1 MAWLTLFLR
10 RPIATT
16 LLAVAIALPGIA
28 AYFAM
33 PIASL
38 PQVEMP
44 SIDVFARL
52 PGASAETMASAVAS
66 PLERSLGNI
75 AGVNEMTS
83 SSSKGQTRVSLQ
95 FDLDRNADGAA
106 RDVQAAINAA
116 VPLLP
121 AGMQSNPTWRKSGSN
136 MIMHIALTSE
146 RYSRR
151 ELYDIGLS
159 LVGQRISQVDGVGQ
173 VNVNGSALRSVRV
186 EVNPLTAHQYGI
198 ALEQIRN
205 VIANT
210 NAHLPKGFVED
221 DDKRWQLDV
230 NDSGSKAADFED
242 LIVAWRNGAP
252 IRLHDIADVK
262 DSVQELRST
271 GSVNGKPGVV
281 ISVNNIPGTNIV
293 ATVDGIKALLPKLK
307 PLLPP
312 GIEME
317 VLIDRST
324 IVRKSLQEVEH
335 TLLISIVLVILVT
348 FVFLRSGHA
357 ALIPSIAIPV
367 SLLGTLAVIYLCGF
381 SLNNLTLMALIIA
394 TGFIVDD
401 AIVVV
406 ENTTRHIEHGLK
418 PLQAAFQAVH
428 EVSFT
433 IIAMSLS
440 LIAAFI
446 PLLFMDGVIGRIFRE
461 FSITLAS
468 AVVLS
473 LLITLTLTPV
483 LSSRLL
489 KSNPSPNR
497 LSRALA
503 SIFDIPQRAY
513 HQALQWAIRHSVLIL
528 VLFFVA
534 IGSNV
539 YLYSIVPKGFFPLQD
554 TGRLQGNFEGDQN
567 LSFWAM
573 REKVDQFMRVIA
585 SDPDIETYYEYTGGF
600 GGGQSN
606 TGMLNARLKP
616 RKEREASAQEIV
628 DRLRPQLDRVAGA
641 SLRLRPQQEFNIG
654 VRPGSAEF
662 QYTLLSS
669 NIEDLRTF
677 SPQLRD
683 ALTKLPQLTDV
694 SSDAQDKGLQA
705 NLVIDRDAAARLG
718 ITQRQIDASLNDAF
732 GQRLVSTIYEPLNQY
747 FIVLT
752 LAPRFAEGPESLH
765 HIYLN
770 SLQNQRIPLS
780 SIARWELVNTP
791 LAVNHEGQFAAATIS
806 FNIAEGYALDA
817 ASQAIETAFVS
828 LEPPDT
834 IHGSF
839 SGKAKAFKE
848 SMDSQPWLILTAL
861 VTIYIVLGILY
872 ESLIHPITI
881 LSTLPSAGIGALLA
895 LLMFDSELTIIAMI
909 GIVLLIGIVMK
920 NAIIMIDAARYIIQQ
935 QGTPP
940 EQAIVEACMQRFRP
954 ILMTTFAAVL
964 GALPLLFGVGDGAE
978 IRQPLGISIVGG
990 LLLGQ
995 ILTLFTT
1002 PVIYL
1007 YLDKLNQSRKKQPQ
1021 RMTTPVSTNIT
1032 SV

>member
-28 AYFAM
+28 AYFAL

-210 NAHLPKGFVED
+210 NAHLPKGFVEN

-230 NDSGSKAADFED
+230 NDSGNKAADFED

-348 FVFLRSGHA
+348 FVFLRSGRA

-406 ENTTRHIEHGLK
+406 ENTMRHIEHGLK

-489 KSNPSPNR
+489 KSDPSPNR

-503 SIFDIPQRAY
+503 SIFDIPHRAY
-513 HQALQWAIRHSVLIL
+513 YKALQWAIRHSALIL

-669 NIEDLRTF
+669 NIEDLRRF

-752 LAPRFAEGPESLH
+752 LAPRFAEGPESLN

-817 ASQAIETAFVS
+817 ASQAIEAAFVS
-828 LEPPDT
+828 LDPPES

-881 LSTLPSAGIGALLA
+881 LSTLPSAGIGALMA
-895 LLMFDSELTIIAMI
+895 LLLFDSELTIIAMI

-920 NAIIMIDAARYIIQQ
+920 NAIIMIDAARYIIQHR
-935 QGTPP
+935 GTSPDK
-940 EQAIVEACMQRFRP
+940 AIVEACMQRFRP

-995 ILTLFTT
+995 VLTLFTT

-1007 YLDKLNQSRKKQPQ
+1007 YLDKLNQFRTKKTQ
-1021 RMTTPVSTNIT
+1021 RTTPVSTNIT

>member
-28 AYFAM
+28 AYFAL

-210 NAHLPKGFVED
+210 NAHLPKGFVEN

-230 NDSGSKAADFED
+230 NDSGNKASDFED

-335 TLLISIVLVILVT
+335 TLLISTVLVILVT
-348 FVFLRSGHA
+348 FVFLRSGRA

-406 ENTTRHIEHGLK
+406 ENTMRHIEHGLK

-489 KSNPSPNR
+489 KSDPSPNR

-503 SIFDIPQRAY
+503 SIFDIPHRAY
-513 HQALQWAIRHSVLIL
+513 YKALQWAIRHSALIL

-669 NIEDLRTF
+669 NIEDLRRF

-752 LAPRFAEGPESLH
+752 LAPRFAEGPESLN

-817 ASQAIETAFVS
+817 ASQAIEAAFVS
-828 LEPPDT
+828 LDPPES

-881 LSTLPSAGIGALLA
+881 LSTLPSAGIGALMA
-895 LLMFDSELTIIAMI
+895 LLLFDSELTIIAMI

-920 NAIIMIDAARYIIQQ
+920 NAIIMIDAARYIIQHR
-935 QGTPP
+935 GTSPDK
-940 EQAIVEACMQRFRP
+940 AIVEACMQRFRP

-995 ILTLFTT
+995 VLTLFTT

-1007 YLDKLNQSRKKQPQ
+1007 YLDKLNQFRTKKTQ
-1021 RMTTPVSTNIT
+1021 RTTPVSTNIT

>member
-497 LSRALA
+497 LSRTLA
-503 SIFDIPQRAY
+503 SIFDVPQRAY
-513 HQALQWAIRHSVLIL
+513 QKALQWAIRHSVLIL

-1007 YLDKLNQSRKKQPQ
+1007 YLDKLNQYRKKQPQ
-1021 RMTTPVSTNIT
+1021 RITTPVSTNIT

>member
-1 MAWLTLFLR
+1 MALLTVFLR

-44 SIDVFARL
+44 SIDVFGRL

-83 SSSKGQTRVSLQ
+83 SSSKGQTRISLQ
-95 FDLDRNADGAA
+95 FDLNRNADGAA

-146 RYSRR
+146 RYSRL

-159 LVGQRISQVDGVGQ
+159 LIGQRISQVDGVGQ

-186 EVNPLTAHQYGI
+186 EVNPLTANQYGI
-198 ALEQIRN
+198 PLEQIRT

-210 NAHLPKGFVED
+210 NAHLPKGFIEN

-230 NDSGSKAADFED
+230 NDTGSKAADFEN

-252 IRLHDIADVK
+252 IRLHDIADIK

-271 GSVNGKPGVV
+271 GSINSKPGVV
-281 ISVNNIPGTNIV
+281 ISVNNIPGTNVV
-293 ATVDGIKALLPKLK
+293 ATVDGIKTLLPKLK

-335 TLLISIVLVILVT
+335 TLLISIGLVILVT

-406 ENTTRHIEHGLK
+406 ENTTRHIEHGMK
-418 PLQAAFQAVH
+418 PLHAAFQAVH

-433 IIAMSLS
+433 IVAMSLS

-483 LSSRLL
+483 LASRLL
-489 KSNPSPNR
+489 KPASSSNK
-497 LSRALA
+497 LSNWLA
-503 SIFDIPQRAY
+503 NIFDIPQRAY
-513 HQALQWAIRHSVLIL
+513 HKALQWAIRHSRLIL
-528 VLFFVA
+528 LLFFVA

-539 YLYSIVPKGFFPLQD
+539 FLYSIVAKGFFPLQD

-606 TGMLNARLKP
+606 TGMMNARLKP

-628 DRLRPQLDRVAGA
+628 DRLRPKLDRVAGA

-669 NIEDLRTF
+669 NVEDLRAF
-677 SPQLRD
+677 SPLLRE
-683 ALTKLPQLTDV
+683 ALSKLPQLTDV
-694 SSDAQDKGLQA
+694 SSDAQDKGLQT
-705 NLVIDRDAAARLG
+705 NLLIDRDAAARLG
-718 ITQRQIDASLNDAF
+718 ITQRQIDATLNDAF

-747 FIVLT
+747 FVVLT
-752 LAPRFAEGPESLH
+752 LAPRFAEGPESLN

-770 SLQNQRIPLS
+770 SPQNQRIPLS

-791 LAVNHEGQFAAATIS
+791 LAVNHEGQFAATTVS
-806 FNIAEGYALDA
+806 FNIAQGYAMDA
-817 ASQAIETAFVS
+817 ASQAIESAFIA
-828 LEPPDT
+828 LDPPES

-861 VTIYIVLGILY
+861 ITIYIVLGILY

-881 LSTLPSAGIGALLA
+881 LSTLPSASIGALLA

-920 NAIIMIDAARYIIQQ
+920 NAIIMIDAARYIILH
-935 QGTPP
+935 QGTSP
-940 EQAIVEACMQRFRP
+940 EKAIVEACMQRFRP

-995 ILTLFTT
+995 VLTLFTT

-1007 YLDKLNQSRKKQPQ
+1007 YLDKLNQFRTKKPQ
-1021 RMTTPVSTNIT
+1021 QTTPVSTNIT
-1032 SV
+1032 PV

>member
-10 RPIATT
+10 RPIATS

-210 NAHLPKGFVED
+210 NAHLPKGFVENN
-221 DDKRWQLDV
+221 DKRWQLDV

-271 GSVNGKPGVV
+271 GTVNGKPGVV

-312 GIEME
+312 GIEMQ

-497 LSRALA
+497 LSRTLA
-503 SIFDIPQRAY
+503 SIFDVPQRAY
-513 HQALQWAIRHSVLIL
+513 HKALQWAIRHSVLIL

-616 RKEREASAQEIV
+616 RNEREASAQEIV

-677 SPQLRD
+677 SPLLRD
-683 ALTKLPQLTDV
+683 ALAKLPQLTDV

-780 SIARWELVNTP
+780 NIARWELVNTP

-817 ASQAIETAFVS
+817 ASQAIEAAFVS

-839 SGKAKAFKE
+839 SGKAKAFKQ

-861 VTIYIVLGILY
+861 LTIYIVLGILY

-920 NAIIMIDAARYIIQQ
+920 NAIIMIDAARYIIQH
-935 QGTPP
+935 QGTSP
-940 EQAIVEACMQRFRP
+940 EKAIVEACMQRFRP

-1021 RMTTPVSTNIT
+1021 RISTPVSTNIT

>member
-28 AYFAM
+28 AYFAL

-159 LVGQRISQVDGVGQ
+159 LIGQRISQVDGVGQ

-210 NAHLPKGFVED
+210 NAHLPKGFVEN

-230 NDSGSKAADFED
+230 NDSGNKAADFED

-348 FVFLRSGHA
+348 FVFLRSGRA

-406 ENTTRHIEHGLK
+406 ENTMRHIEHGLK

-489 KSNPSPNR
+489 KSDPSPNR

-503 SIFDIPQRAY
+503 SIFDIPHRAY
-513 HQALQWAIRHSVLIL
+513 YKALQWAIRHSALIL
-528 VLFFVA
+528 MLFFVA

-573 REKVDQFMRVIA
+573 REKVDEFMRVIA

-669 NIEDLRTF
+669 NIEDLRRF

-752 LAPRFAEGPESLH
+752 LAPRFAEGPESLN

-817 ASQAIETAFVS
+817 ASQAIEAAFVS
-828 LEPPDT
+828 LDPPES

-881 LSTLPSAGIGALLA
+881 LSTLPSAGIGALMA
-895 LLMFDSELTIIAMI
+895 LLLFDSELTIIAMI

-920 NAIIMIDAARYIIQQ
+920 NAIIMIDAARYIIQHR
-935 QGTPP
+935 GTSPDK
-940 EQAIVEACMQRFRP
+940 AIVEACMQRFRP

-995 ILTLFTT
+995 VLTLFTT

-1007 YLDKLNQSRKKQPQ
+1007 YLDKLNQFRTKKIQ
-1021 RMTTPVSTNIT
+1021 RTTPVSTNIT

>member
-16 LLAVAIALPGIA
+16 LLAVVIALPGIA
-28 AYFAM
+28 AYFAL

-198 ALEQIRN
+198 ALEHIRN

-210 NAHLPKGFVED
+210 NAHLPKGFVEN

-230 NDSGSKAADFED
+230 NDSGNKAADFED

-348 FVFLRSGHA
+348 FVFLRSGRA

-406 ENTTRHIEHGLK
+406 ENTMRHIEHGLK

-489 KSNPSPNR
+489 KSDPSPNR
-497 LSRALA
+497 LSHALA
-503 SIFDIPQRAY
+503 SIFDIPHRAY
-513 HQALQWAIRHSVLIL
+513 YKALQWAIRHSALIL
-528 VLFFVA
+528 MLFFVA

-669 NIEDLRTF
+669 NIEDLRRF

-752 LAPRFAEGPESLH
+752 LAPRFAEGPESLN

-817 ASQAIETAFVS
+817 ASQAIEAAFVS
-828 LEPPDT
+828 LDPPES

-881 LSTLPSAGIGALLA
+881 LSTLPSAGIGALMA
-895 LLMFDSELTIIAMI
+895 LLLFDSELTIIAMI

-920 NAIIMIDAARYIIQQ
+920 NAIIMIDAARYIIQHR
-935 QGTPP
+935 GTSPDK
-940 EQAIVEACMQRFRP
+940 AIVEACMQRFRP

-995 ILTLFTT
+995 VLTLFTT

-1007 YLDKLNQSRKKQPQ
+1007 YLDKLNQFRTKKTQ
-1021 RMTTPVSTNIT
+1021 RTTPVSTNIT

>member
-28 AYFAM
+28 AYFAL

-159 LVGQRISQVDGVGQ
+159 LIGQRISQVDGVGQ

-210 NAHLPKGFVED
+210 NAHLPKGFVEN

-230 NDSGSKAADFED
+230 NDSGNKAADFED

-348 FVFLRSGHA
+348 FVFLRSGRA

-406 ENTTRHIEHGLK
+406 ENTMRHIEHGLK

-489 KSNPSPNR
+489 KSDPSPNR

-503 SIFDIPQRAY
+503 SIFDIPHRAY
-513 HQALQWAIRHSVLIL
+513 YKALQWAIRHSTLIL

-628 DRLRPQLDRVAGA
+628 DRLRPQMDRVAGA

-669 NIEDLRTF
+669 NIEDLRRF

-752 LAPRFAEGPESLH
+752 LAPRFAEGPESLN

-770 SLQNQRIPLS
+770 SLQNQRMPLS

-817 ASQAIETAFVS
+817 ASQAIEAAFVS
-828 LEPPDT
+828 LDPPES

-881 LSTLPSAGIGALLA
+881 LSTLPSAGIGALMA
-895 LLMFDSELTIIAMI
+895 LLLFDSELTIIAMI

-920 NAIIMIDAARYIIQQ
+920 NAIIMIDAARYIIQHR
-935 QGTPP
+935 GTSPDK
-940 EQAIVEACMQRFRP
+940 AIVEACMQRFRP

-995 ILTLFTT
+995 VLTLFIT

-1007 YLDKLNQSRKKQPQ
+1007 YLDKLNQFRTKKTQ
-1021 RMTTPVSTNIT
+1021 RTTPVSTNIT

>member
-28 AYFAM
+28 AYFAL

-210 NAHLPKGFVED
+210 NAHLPKGFVEN

-230 NDSGSKAADFED
+230 NDSGNKAADFED

-348 FVFLRSGHA
+348 FVFLRSGRA

-406 ENTTRHIEHGLK
+406 ENTMRHIEHGLK

-489 KSNPSPNR
+489 KSDPSPNR

-503 SIFDIPQRAY
+503 SIFDIPHRAY
-513 HQALQWAIRHSVLIL
+513 YKALQWAIRHSALIL
-528 VLFFVA
+528 MLFFVA

-616 RKEREASAQEIV
+616 RKERVASAQEIV

-669 NIEDLRTF
+669 NIEDLRRF

-752 LAPRFAEGPESLH
+752 LAPRFAEGPESLN

-817 ASQAIETAFVS
+817 ASQAIEAAFVS
-828 LEPPDT
+828 LDPPES

-881 LSTLPSAGIGALLA
+881 LSTLPSAGIGALMA
-895 LLMFDSELTIIAMI
+895 LLLFDSELTIIAMI

-920 NAIIMIDAARYIIQQ
+920 NAIIMIDAARYIIQHR
-935 QGTPP
+935 GTSPDK
-940 EQAIVEACMQRFRP
+940 AIVEACMQRFRP

-995 ILTLFTT
+995 VLTLFTT

-1007 YLDKLNQSRKKQPQ
+1007 YLDKLNQFRPKKTQ
-1021 RMTTPVSTNIT
+1021 RTTPVSTNIT